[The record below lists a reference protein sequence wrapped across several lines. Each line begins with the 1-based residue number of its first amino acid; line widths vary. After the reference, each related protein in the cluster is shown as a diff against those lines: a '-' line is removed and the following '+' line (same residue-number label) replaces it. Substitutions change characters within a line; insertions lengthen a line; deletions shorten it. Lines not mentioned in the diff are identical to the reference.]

1 MLPGLVL
8 LPLLPPENGQ
18 RLGAVPVSSL
28 PSLPI
33 GASRP
38 RAARPHS
45 RLDDPIG
52 LPSHSRLSPPTSSS
66 PAARPEIPRAK
77 AYLKRPRSCSPTLN
91 FFPSASTTTH
101 KPPPL
106 DPILLFPCWN
116 SIEKEDGSIHRP
128 PSLISL
134 DFFLGKEARGIFFPP
149 FVSGR
154 KVERRLPL
162 CAVKGRQ
169 SGL

>member
-8 LPLLPPENGQ
+8 LPGRGWEL
-18 RLGAVPVSSL
+18 SL
-28 PSLPI
+28 SHRCHSLPI
-33 GASRP
+33 AANRP

-45 RLDDPIG
+45 RLLDPIG
-52 LPSHSRLSPPTSSS
+52 FPSHSRLSPPTSSS

-116 SIEKEDGSIHRP
+116 SIENLEDGSIHRP